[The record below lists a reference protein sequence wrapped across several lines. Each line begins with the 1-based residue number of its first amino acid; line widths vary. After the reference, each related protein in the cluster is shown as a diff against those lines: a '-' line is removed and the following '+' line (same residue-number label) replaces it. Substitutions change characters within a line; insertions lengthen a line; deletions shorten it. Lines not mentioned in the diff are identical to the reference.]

1 MRVLF
6 ILCLASLSIAS
17 YGKKNAILT
26 ENTKTNDFI
35 YSLQSK
41 KNISNILVH
50 TSAYHGAA
58 MAKIN
63 KTTGKPYR
71 ISYEMFVYWEE
82 GTQTKVKKFDN
93 QQEFNVLNVA
103 KEYAMGKELKEIDVL
118 KKIEKEEVSL
128 LEKVASQYKNQ
139 QAKSL
144 HYTSSWND
152 DFILLSSEKEARL
165 SLHCIKS
172 IAYENCDCKKEGF
185 YWLEKVMNNSRHHK
199 NMFTAL

>member
-26 ENTKTNDFI
+26 ENTKANDFI

-50 TSAYHGAA
+50 TSAHHGAA
-58 MAKIN
+58 TANIN

-82 GTQTKVKKFDN
+82 GAQTKVKKFDN
-93 QQEFNVLNVA
+93 EQEFNVLNVA
-103 KEYAMGKELKEIDVL
+103 EEYAMGKVLKEIDIL
-118 KKIEKEEVSL
+118 KNIEKEEVSL
-128 LEKVASQYKNQ
+128 LEKVASQQKNQ
-139 QAKSL
+139 QTQSL
-144 HYTSSWND
+144 HYSSSWND

-172 IAYENCDCKKEGF
+172 IVHENCDCKKEGF
-185 YWLEKVMNNSRHHK
+185 SWLKKVIDNSRHHK
-199 NMFTAL
+199 SMFTAM

>member
-6 ILCLASLSIAS
+6 TLCLASLSIMSFAR
-17 YGKKNAILT
+17 KNVLLT
-26 ENTKTNDFI
+26 GNDKANDFI
-35 YSLQSK
+35 HSLQSK
-41 KNISNILVH
+41 KNISNILIH

-58 MAKIN
+58 MANIN
-63 KTTGKPYR
+63 KATGKTYH
-71 ISYEMFVYWEE
+71 ISYDMFVYWEE
-82 GTQTKVKKFDN
+82 EGQTKVKKFDN

-103 KEYAMGKELKEIDVL
+103 NEYAMGKELKEIDVL

-128 LEKVASQYKNQ
+128 LQKVASQYKNQ

-172 IAYENCDCKKEGF
+172 IAYENCDCKKEGY
-185 YWLEKVMNNSRHHK
+185 YWLEKVINNSRHHK